1 MARDLI
7 PPPSPA
13 GRPGSSAE
21 AERERARELEEQ
33 RRKQQGGLWHRSAEA
48 EATTLDGPDALAAAD
63 PDGPREARGT
73 KAPSRADTPFRS
85 RFGLMLGALLG
96 LGIATLAIGAA
107 VYVGTSDDG
116 VPKGWSGW
124 RPTADDGE
132 KAAQQIAT
140 HVGRQYRFADG
151 NQIVG
156 VEGGPLEIDALGL
169 TVPLEI
175 AMKTAPQGG
184 NIDFIKGNGLLYTL
198 NGLGPKGALRGG
210 KPSSERLLLLRRE
223 ALELAL
229 YTFRYIDDVDLVV
242 TLLPPVTVTPT
253 KAATKG
259 TAAATAPKATKQTM
273 ALFFRPGDL
282 EPQLEIPLAATIP
295 PQTPR
300 PETLA
305 ESEARRID
313 ALTRSNLF
321 GFSFQQGQN
330 QKAYLVLDRLPE

>member
-7 PPPSPA
+7 PPRSPA

-33 RRKQQGGLWHRSAEA
+33 RRKQRGGLWHRSTED

-63 PDGPREARGT
+63 PEGVGEAHGT
-73 KAPSRADTPFRS
+73 AIPSRTDTPFRS

-96 LGIATLAIGAA
+96 LAIATLAIGAA
-107 VYVGTSDDG
+107 VYVGTGDDG

-140 HVGRQYRFADG
+140 HVGRQYRMTDDS
-151 NQIVG
+151 QLVG

-198 NGLGPKGALRGG
+198 NGLGPKGAVRGG

-229 YTFRYIDDVDLVV
+229 YSFRYIDDVDLVV

-253 KAATKG
+253 KPAQKS
-259 TAAATAPKATKQTM
+259 TAAATPKTKQSM

-295 PQTPR
+295 PHTPS

-330 QKAYLVLDRLPE
+330 QKAYLVLDRLPK